1 MRYAILTA
9 ALLAGVQAQAA
20 EAVTMRDCQERL
32 ETIANAQ
39 MSADDTPVLQQ
50 CAINGYINA
59 TDIERAYERAKKAG
73 Q

>member
-1 MRYAILTA
+1 MRYVILTVVT
-9 ALLAGVQAQAA
+9 LAGVQAQAA

-32 ETIANAQ
+32 ETIANAR

-50 CAINGYINA
+50 CAVNGFITA
-59 TDIERAYERAKKAG
+59 SDIERAYERAKKAS